1 VRGTIAVRPARGS
14 VRRGPRPDPRE
25 ARRDRSA
32 DRSGIAAAPFTGD
45 APIPGTTSLVHLDEN
60 LAAEEVSLTDDE
72 FDAIALLVPEDEQGP
87 TSA

>member
-1 VRGTIAVRPARGS
+1 M
-14 VRRGPRPDPRE
+14 
-25 ARRDRSA
+25 
-32 DRSGIAAAPFTGD
+32 AAAPFTGD

-72 FDAIALLVPEDEQGP
+72 FDAIALLVPEDEQDP